1 MAKRTKK
8 VTGKVLS
15 GRTLIETTDEGQ
27 ILELCVSITKL
38 NLDPACGLDRQYA
51 KTWYE
56 KNYLTGKHV
65 RYSMK
70 KDLSISHNGDGVV
83 YRAYNTTD
91 AIAERLM
98 KENKDYKD
106 YFEDFGPVAEESPE
120 ESPEEV
126 SAEAPE
132 EPKPEE
138 TKSEEL
144 KPEESPEDES
154 KEVE

>member
-1 MAKRTKK
+1 MGRKKNSKVVATNTK
-8 VTGKVLS
+8 VA

-38 NLDPACGLDRQYA
+38 KLDPACGLDRQYA

-70 KDLSISHNGDGVV
+70 KDLSISHNGDGIV
-83 YRAYNTTD
+83 YRAFNTTD

-106 YFEDFGPVAEESPE
+106 YFEDFGPVTI
-120 ESPEEV
+120 
-126 SAEAPE
+126 EAPE
-132 EPKPEE
+132 DSKPEEEDPNPEETPEQEDSKPEE
-138 TKSEEL
+138 T
-144 KPEESPEDES
+144 PADES
-154 KEVE
+154 QEVE